1 MTIRKTLLPRQN
13 RQAQAEGPEPTGD
26 GPNALQKQAAVYGN
40 IARKALAD
48 CKKDM
53 RADEALERR
62 RNNSGQ

>member
-1 MTIRKTLLPRQN
+1 MTIRKTHLPTQN
-13 RQAQAEGPEPTGD
+13 EQAEAGGPEPTGD
-26 GPNALQKQAAVYGN
+26 GPNALQKQAALYGN

-48 CKKDM
+48 CKKGM